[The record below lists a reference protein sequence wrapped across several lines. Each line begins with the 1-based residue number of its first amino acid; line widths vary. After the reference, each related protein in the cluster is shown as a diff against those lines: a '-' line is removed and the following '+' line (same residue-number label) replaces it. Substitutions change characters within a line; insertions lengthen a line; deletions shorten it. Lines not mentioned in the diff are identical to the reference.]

1 MRFFIEISYF
11 GKNYHGWQIQ
21 ENASS
26 VQEEIDN
33 ALSLILKQKIKTLGS
48 GRTDSGVHAISQV
61 AHFDYDRPVDKSF
74 LYKVNSFLSNDIS
87 VNSIKQVRE
96 NASARFDAITRE
108 YIYKIHSIK
117 SPFKNNI
124 SLFYPKKINL
134 ELINKACHILLE
146 HKDFKTFSKVKT
158 DVNNYICAINKSE
171 FKKEGDNYI
180 FSISSNRFL
189 RGMIRAIMGTFFQ
202 INEGKI
208 SVDSLNDI
216 ILKKDRKFAGPSA
229 PPQGLYLSK
238 VIYDQDIY
246 L

>member
-48 GRTDSGVHAISQV
+48 GRTDSGVHALSQV

-108 YIYKIHSIK
+108 YIYKIHSLK
-117 SPFKNNI
+117 SPFLNDR
-124 SLFYPKKINL
+124 SLFYSKKINIK
-134 ELINKACHILLE
+134 LINQACNILSK

-158 DVNNYICAINKSE
+158 DVNNYICSIHNTE
-171 FKKEGDNYI
+171 IKKEGDNYI

-189 RGMIRAIMGTFFQ
+189 RGMVRAIMGTFFQ

-208 SVDSLNDI
+208 SIYSLNDI

-229 PPQGLYLSK
+229 PAQGLYLSK

-246 L
+246 I

>member
-33 ALSLILKQKIKTLGS
+33 ALSLILKQKMKTLGS
-48 GRTDSGVHAISQV
+48 GRTDSGVHALSQV

-117 SPFKNNI
+117 SPFKNNR
-124 SLFYPKKINL
+124 SLFYPRK
-134 ELINKACHILLE
+134 LILSLLI
-146 HKDFKTFSKVKT
+146 KRV
-158 DVNNYICAINKSE
+158 
-171 FKKEGDNYI
+171 
-180 FSISSNRFL
+180 ISS
-189 RGMIRAIMGTFFQ
+189 
-202 INEGKI
+202 
-208 SVDSLNDI
+208 
-216 ILKKDRKFAGPSA
+216 
-229 PPQGLYLSK
+229 
-238 VIYDQDIY
+238 
-246 L
+246 

>member
-48 GRTDSGVHAISQV
+48 GRTDSGVHALSQV

-87 VNSIKQVRE
+87 VNSIKQVRG

-117 SPFKNNI
+117 SPFKNNR

-134 ELINKACHILLE
+134 KLINKACHILLE
-146 HKDFKTFSKVKT
+146 HKDFKTFSARIFKSGSVSASLFHHPLLLKV
-158 DVNNYICAINKSE
+158 S
-171 FKKEGDNYI
+171 
-180 FSISSNRFL
+180 
-189 RGMIRAIMGTFFQ
+189 
-202 INEGKI
+202 GK
-208 SVDSLNDI
+208 
-216 ILKKDRKFAGPSA
+216 R
-229 PPQGLYLSK
+229 
-238 VIYDQDIY
+238 
-246 L
+246 

>member
-11 GKNYHGWQIQ
+11 GKNFHGWQIQ
-21 ENASS
+21 ENAIS

-48 GRTDSGVHAISQV
+48 GRTDSGVHALSQV

-117 SPFKNNI
+117 SPFKNNR

-134 ELINKACHILLE
+134 KLINKACHILLE

-158 DVNNYICAINKSE
+158 DVNNYICAINKSQ
-171 FKKEGDNYI
+171 F
-180 FSISSNRFL
+180 
-189 RGMIRAIMGTFFQ
+189 
-202 INEGKI
+202 KI
-208 SVDSLNDI
+208 SNHFLIMAGGFGKRLLPLTKKYPKPMLKIGNIRI
-216 ILKKDRKFAGPSA
+216 IDRIIQNAKNYGFEKFIISTH
-229 PPQGLYLSK
+229 
-238 VIYDQDIY
+238 
-246 L
+246 